1 MEKPKYISRGGV
13 QVYQQPFLGQRVR
26 YYGFVLE
33 ADTAAIQKNYCDQY
47 LNNPSGGSVQ
57 FRAAMPYVVLA
68 FTHIDCLHSQ
78 AQPYHDYGF
87 FQEQETTIWVLTED
101 MQRNRLYWGI
111 PYIFVSN
118 PLAIA
123 MGREVY
129 GFPKEYGWFD
139 IPTDPAEASS
149 LSLDTLAIKTFDTNS
164 EGIRSRLINVN
175 RANPNAPDGD
185 IPRQV
190 WTSMPEAAEAVWKLL
205 EHQGNIR
212 TDLRLIFNTT
222 SDLFHG
228 RIPMVFLKQFRD
240 VEDGAYACYQ
250 SIVESEVTV
259 PKFYGGQFLPDDYE
273 VDILPYDSHPIR
285 HDLGLK
291 SGPLKPVLSFSTYF
305 DLEIGAGKE
314 IWRA

>member
-1 MEKPKYISRGGV
+1 MEKPKYIRRGGV

-33 ADTAAIQKNYCDQY
+33 ADTAAIQKNYCDRC
-47 LNNPSGGSVQ
+47 LNEPSGGNVQ
-57 FRAAMPYVVLA
+57 FRAAIPYVVLA
-68 FTHIDCLHSQ
+68 FTHIERLQSQ
-78 AQPYHDYGF
+78 TQPYHDYGY

-101 MQRNRLYWGI
+101 MQRHELYWGI
-111 PYIFVSN
+111 PYIFVNN

-129 GFPKEYGWFD
+129 GFPKEYAWFD
-139 IPTDPAEASS
+139 IPTNPSEAAF
-149 LSLDTLAIKTFDTNS
+149 LSVDTIAIETYGPSS
-164 EGIRSRLINVN
+164 EGIRQRLIDVT
-175 RANPNAPDGD
+175 RTYPKGD
-185 IPRQV
+185 ENTQSGHV
-190 WTSMPEAAEAVWKLL
+190 WTSMSEAVEAVWSLL
-205 EHQGNIR
+205 EHQANIQ

-222 SDLFHG
+222 SDLIHG

-240 VEDGAYACYQ
+240 VTDGEYACYQ
-250 SIVESEVTV
+250 SIVESAVTV
-259 PKFYGGQFLPDDYE
+259 PNFYGGQFLPDDYE

-285 HDLGLK
+285 QDLGLK

-314 IWRA
+314 IWKA